1 MPAARVGDRD
11 TDIRDAVRD
20 FTLALRQFLARTS
33 WLRILQI
40 VIGSLAI
47 ILSIAIIATPTI
59 AALTAIILF
68 AVVLFIVGIERVVS
82 GIVTEFLSRR
92 SRMINIGIG
101 AVVLFFAII
110 TISFPENSINFL
122 ILIVGLALLFNGILR
137 VIDGLRKSFES
148 STQRFFRLFVG
159 AICIVIAGFVLASEQ
174 VGIIVVTIVM
184 VVALVIQGA
193 EILYTGIKG
202 EKARLLGRS
211 GMGVGLR

>member
-1 MPAARVGDRD
+1 M
-11 TDIRDAVRD
+11 
-20 FTLALRQFLARTS
+20 RQFLAHTS

-122 ILIVGLALLFNGILR
+122 ILIVGLALLFNGVLR

-159 AICIVIAGFVLASEQ
+159 GICIVIAGFVLASEQ

>member
-1 MPAARVGDRD
+1 
-11 TDIRDAVRD
+11 
-20 FTLALRQFLARTS
+20 LAMREFLARTS

-122 ILIVGLALLFNGILR
+122 ILIVGLALLFNGVLR

-159 AICIVIAGFVLASEQ
+159 GICIVIAGFVLASEQ

>member
-1 MPAARVGDRD
+1 MRE
-11 TDIRDAVRD
+11 
-20 FTLALRQFLARTS
+20 FLARTS

-122 ILIVGLALLFNGILR
+122 ILIVGLALLFNGVLR

-159 AICIVIAGFVLASEQ
+159 GICIVIAGFVLASEQ

>member
-1 MPAARVGDRD
+1 ME
-11 TDIRDAVRD
+11 
-20 FTLALRQFLARTS
+20 FTLAMRRFLAHTS

-47 ILSIAIIATPTI
+47 ILSIAIIANPLI
-59 AALTAIILF
+59 ASLTAITLF

-92 SRMINIGIG
+92 SRLINIGIG

-137 VIDGLRKSFES
+137 VIDGLRKSFEN
-148 STQRFFRLFVG
+148 STQRLFRLLVG
-159 AICIVIAGFVLASEQ
+159 AICIVIAGFVLAGPEQ
-174 VGIIVVTIVM
+174 VGIAVVTIVM

-211 GMGVGLR
+211 GMDVGFR

>member
-1 MPAARVGDRD
+1 M
-11 TDIRDAVRD
+11 
-20 FTLALRQFLARTS
+20 RQFLAHTS

-40 VIGSLAI
+40 AIGSLAI

-148 STQRFFRLFVG
+148 STQRFFRLIVG

-211 GMGVGLR
+211 GIGVGLR

>member
-1 MPAARVGDRD
+1 MAMKR
-11 TDIRDAVRD
+11 
-20 FTLALRQFLARTS
+20 FLAHAS
-33 WLRILQI
+33 WMRILQI

-47 ILSIAIIATPTI
+47 VLSIAIIANPTL
-59 AALTAIILF
+59 APLTAMVIF
-68 AVVLFIVGIERVVS
+68 AIVLFIVGIERIVS
-82 GIVTEFLSRR
+82 GIVTEFLSKR
-92 SRMINIGIG
+92 SRLINIGIG

-110 TISFPENSINFL
+110 TIAFPENSINFL

-148 STQRFFRLFVG
+148 STQRFFRLLVG
-159 AICIVIAGFVLASEQ
+159 AICIVIAGFVLAGPEQ
-174 VGIIVVTIVM
+174 VGIAVVTIVM

-211 GMGVGLR
+211 GMDVGFR

>member
-1 MPAARVGDRD
+1 MW
-11 TDIRDAVRD
+11 D
-20 FTLALRQFLARTS
+20 FTLAMRQFLAHTS

-122 ILIVGLALLFNGILR
+122 ILIVGLALLFNGVLR

-159 AICIVIAGFVLASEQ
+159 GICIVIAGFVLASEQ

>member
-1 MPAARVGDRD
+1 MAMKR
-11 TDIRDAVRD
+11 
-20 FTLALRQFLARTS
+20 FLAHAS
-33 WLRILQI
+33 WMRILQI

-47 ILSIAIIATPTI
+47 VLCIAIIANPTL
-59 AALTAIILF
+59 APLTAMVIF
-68 AVVLFIVGIERVVS
+68 AIVLFIVGIERIVS

-92 SRMINIGIG
+92 SRLINIGIG

-110 TISFPENSINFL
+110 TIAFPENSINFL

-148 STQRFFRLFVG
+148 STQRFFRLLVG
-159 AICIVIAGFVLASEQ
+159 VICIVIAGFVLAGPEQ
-174 VGIIVVTIVM
+174 VGIAVVTIVM

-211 GMGVGLR
+211 GMDVGFR